1 MRLWPDFRFADTRSA
16 SSAGDL
22 ARRVTLL
29 LAVVALH
36 LLLILW
42 LASSP
47 PSKGVTPPPVAN
59 VFTVPLSSA
68 HGATVQPLQKKMAP
82 PPTPRLPA
90 LIVPA
95 KLPTADTSLSPAAV
109 IASPGAETAA
119 AGCALA
125 RDAGQAIGQ
134 DPAAMAELA
143 ALPPDVRTSTDAVM
157 LWNGQW
163 LDLGVMPT
171 GIDTGALRRVVEQV
185 AANAPAEC
193 LDAEANGPQFIP
205 IPEGNRT
212 VMIVVGS
219 GAWHW
224 SDLIAPSTDC
234 PSMGSSPCLA
244 PEETTTIHG

>member
-1 MRLWPDFRFADTRSA
+1 MRLWPDFRFPDTGST

-22 ARRVTLL
+22 ARRGALL

-47 PSKGVTPPPVAN
+47 PSKRVTPSPAMS
-59 VFTVPLSSA
+59 VFTVPLSIA
-68 HGATVQPLQKKMAP
+68 HGAAVQPLRKKMAP
-82 PPTPRLPA
+82 PPTPRVA
-90 LIVPA
+90 VLIVPA
-95 KLPTADTSLSPAAV
+95 KLPIADASLSPTAV
-109 IASPGAETAA
+109 IASPGAETAT

-134 DPAAMAELA
+134 DPAAMAELD
-143 ALPPDVRTSTDAVM
+143 ALPPGIRTSTDAVM

-163 LDLGVMPT
+163 LDLGSMPA

-185 AANAPAEC
+185 AADAPAEC
-193 LDAEANGPQFIP
+193 RDAEATGPQFIP
-205 IPEGNRT
+205 IPERDRT

-224 SDLIAPSTDC
+224 ADLIAPPADC
-234 PSMGSSPCLA
+234 APGGAEPCL
-244 PEETTTIHG
+244 TTGAKATSGP